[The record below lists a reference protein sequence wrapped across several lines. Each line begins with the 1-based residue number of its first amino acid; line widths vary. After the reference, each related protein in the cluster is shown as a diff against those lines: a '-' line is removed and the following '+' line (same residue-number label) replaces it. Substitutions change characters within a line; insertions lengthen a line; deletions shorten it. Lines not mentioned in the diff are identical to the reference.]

1 MKGSEC
7 YFLVLNI
14 FYISEMALYICDAD
28 GQDATPCRATTE
40 TIDEMILH
48 QISNHISQNF
58 TFKHPKLNEETGVF
72 TYKTLKFK
80 SKNHEIKKWIESGY
94 KVTVPGRL
102 FYSKAAFQTHFRYR
116 K

>member
-1 MKGSEC
+1 
-7 YFLVLNI
+7 
-14 FYISEMALYICDAD
+14 MALYICNAD

-80 SKNHEIKKWIESGY
+80 SKNHEIQKWIESGY
-94 KVTVPGRL
+94 KVTVD
-102 FYSKAAFQTHFRYR
+102 FSKNFKVSFISRIM
-116 K
+116 